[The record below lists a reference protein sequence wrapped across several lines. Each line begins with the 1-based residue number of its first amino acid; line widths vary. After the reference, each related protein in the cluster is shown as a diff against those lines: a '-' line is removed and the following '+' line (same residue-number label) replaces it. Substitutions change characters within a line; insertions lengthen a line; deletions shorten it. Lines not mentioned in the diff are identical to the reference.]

1 MAASPTCSADAL
13 AAMFGANT
21 PNATGAA
28 SFICDQ
34 FNNEEQSIPPK
45 RRQIE
50 NKGLLKNKKIA
61 FIQEF
66 LNWESAWASEALY
79 VVVFEMRI
87 LTERCITCALF
98 LMRVTMTH
106 GNIVSTAAVVMTNH
120 WLIFLNWLAEI
131 VILTT
136 STSIGY
142 GSTLTLRDTSNRFMI
157 GTMGDAST
165 LKPTLMAFVP
175 AIRDRLEGQAT
186 SRAIHLASFVSVPLY
201 FVHVMSNDAMED
213 IARA

>member
-1 MAASPTCSADAL
+1 
-13 AAMFGANT
+13 
-21 PNATGAA
+21 
-28 SFICDQ
+28 
-34 FNNEEQSIPPK
+34 
-45 RRQIE
+45 
-50 NKGLLKNKKIA
+50 
-61 FIQEF
+61 
-66 LNWESAWASEALY
+66 
-79 VVVFEMRI
+79 
-87 LTERCITCALF
+87 
-98 LMRVTMTH
+98 MRVTMTH

-201 FVHVMSNDAMED
+201 FVHCRNDGTGHLKSGKLHFQAAITKITMSSAIIAQYKALFFHMVYFVVYGHLQELLHSHGRYMVGQVKLLFLGIGKESED
-213 IARA
+213 KNLLQQLSDGAGE